1 MSRAGCFVVLEG
13 PEGAGKSTL
22 AQALLA
28 RAREAGIAVTP
39 VREPG
44 GTPAGEAARRILL
57 EHAHPVGAE
66 AELFLV
72 LAARAELIRQV
83 IRPALAEGHLVLADR
98 FELSTHA
105 YQVAGRGLPADT
117 VAAANAL
124 ATGGLAPD
132 LTLVLDVPPGTGRA
146 RQQAA
151 GKVTDR
157 LDDEDPAFH
166 ARVAG
171 AYLAA
176 QARGVRHLDANR
188 SPTEVAQEAWDAIR
202 HVGGIA

>member
-28 RAREAGIAVTP
+28 NAREAGIQVTA

-57 EHAHPVGAE
+57 DHAHPVGPE

-72 LAARAELIRQV
+72 LAARAELVRHV
-83 IRPALAEGHLVLADR
+83 IRPALDGGHLVLADR

-105 YQVAGRGLPADT
+105 YQVAGRGLPAET
-117 VAAANAL
+117 VAMANRL
-124 ATGGLAPD
+124 ATGGLVPD
-132 LTLVLDVPPGTGRA
+132 LTLVLDVASGTGRA
-146 RQQAA
+146 RQQSA
-151 GKVTDR
+151 GKITDR

-166 ARVAG
+166 ARVAE
-171 AYLAA
+171 AYLAT
-176 QARGVRHLDANR
+176 QARGVRHLNANR

-202 HVGGIA
+202 QVGGFA

>member
-1 MSRAGCFVVLEG
+1 MSGAGCFVVLEG

-22 AQALLA
+22 ARELA
-28 RAREAGIAVTP
+28 ERARGAGVTVTP

-57 EHAHPVGAE
+57 DHAHPVGAQ

-72 LAARAELIRQV
+72 LAARAELVTHV
-83 IRPALAEGHLVLADR
+83 IRPALAAGHLVLADR
-98 FELSTHA
+98 FDLSTYA
-105 YQVAGRGLPADT
+105 YQVAGRGLPAED
-117 VAAANAL
+117 VASANRL
-124 ATGGLAPD
+124 ATGGLVPD
-132 LTLVLDVPPGTGRA
+132 LTLVLDVAPGTGRA
-146 RQQAA
+146 RQRAS

-166 ARVAG
+166 ARVAE

-176 QARGVRHLDANR
+176 RARGVRHLDANR
-188 SPTEVAQEAWDAIR
+188 SPTEVADEAWAAIR
-202 HVGGIA
+202 EVGGFA